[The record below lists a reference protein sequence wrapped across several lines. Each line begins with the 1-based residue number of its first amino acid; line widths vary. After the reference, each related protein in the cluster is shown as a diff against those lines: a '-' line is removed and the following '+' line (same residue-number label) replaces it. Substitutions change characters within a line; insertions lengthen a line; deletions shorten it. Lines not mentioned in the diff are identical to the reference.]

1 VCVDRKFHKRGQNA
15 EAYAC
20 GSEAMKIFC
29 GHERANEFV
38 AKIRDIV
45 CKFVCCWLSHCVE

>member
-1 VCVDRKFHKRGQNA
+1 MCVDRKFHKRGQNA

-20 GSEAMKIFC
+20 GSEAMKIFS